1 MFTLKNK
8 DQARLIHNFFRENEK
23 ALLIVLDA
31 CNWKILKFLRE
42 DWNIN
47 VVLSRG
53 SSTFDWLT
61 RTFTVPLEDVVYISS
76 NPYTYLLKKV
86 RKNFKR
92 VIDLPLLAWD
102 EKLNTVHP
110 QSVNL
115 FVKENIIANEKKII
129 AHYMQPHA
137 PFLTKTWL
145 NKYSHDF
152 RKDMKQLKVYYLAA
166 IAPAA
171 RKEFTRAYIS
181 NLNIVLRYV
190 ERLVHFVR
198 TFERD
203 MKVVVT
209 SDHSEIL
216 RGVYNPF
223 NKFRKKI
230 WLWIPWI
237 LGMFKFVGHESNSR
251 LRELYEVPWVS
262 LQ

>member
-1 MFTLKNK
+1 LFTLKNK

-61 RTFTVPLEDVVYISS
+61 RTFTVPLKDVVYISP

-115 FVKENIIANEKKII
+115 FVKENTIAK
-129 AHYMQPHA
+129 
-137 PFLTKTWL
+137 
-145 NKYSHDF
+145 
-152 RKDMKQLKVYYLAA
+152 
-166 IAPAA
+166 
-171 RKEFTRAYIS
+171 
-181 NLNIVLRYV
+181 
-190 ERLVHFVR
+190 
-198 TFERD
+198 
-203 MKVVVT
+203 
-209 SDHSEIL
+209 
-216 RGVYNPF
+216 
-223 NKFRKKI
+223 
-230 WLWIPWI
+230 
-237 LGMFKFVGHESNSR
+237 
-251 LRELYEVPWVS
+251 
-262 LQ
+262 